1 VSYWWQIIYWGE
13 LEADQLFCSGGD
25 PGGDALFSPLEPA
38 FYLHHAQIDR
48 LYFIWQNLDWDN
60 RQVSSRMQLI
70 IGRPIPS

>member
-1 VSYWWQIIYWGE
+1 MLYLGE
-13 LEADQLFCSGGD
+13 LKADQPFYLGGD

-60 RQVSSRMQLI
+60 RQVSSRMPPI
-70 IGRPIPS
+70 IVVESRHKT